1 MKRNRN
7 KIILGVLAGAAVV
20 SLASVGFAQWQIG
33 VLKKEDDSNKFNFTV
48 DTVVSE
54 TAVLDIKLSGE
65 KTIKIGE
72 TTIVSGK
79 DGVNTIDTL
88 GGKLGVTVETFRI
101 IIDEQHELDNVTF
114 SYTVGNKTQST
125 DRFQVTVN
133 ENPDKFGRTNKTY
146 NYLELAND
154 TITSTNI
161 NTYFSSDAASIP
173 GHIVYTLNTGVENNP
188 YKTLGLKWGD
198 FFNHEEPSTF
208 YNNEIGKADK
218 TIDEKIILSG
228 TASKELEAMGTK
240 VASTD
245 TTENVINM
253 KVVLATKVN
262 AKI

>member
-33 VLKKEDDSNKFNFTV
+33 VLKKVDDSNKFNFTV

-65 KTIKIGE
+65 KSIKIGE
-72 TTIVSGK
+72 TTVVSDK
-79 DGVNTIDTL
+79 DGVNTIDTT

-101 IIDEQHELDNVTF
+101 IIDKQHELDNVTF

-161 NTYFSSDAASIP
+161 NNYFSSDVASIP
-173 GHIVYTLNTGVENNP
+173 GHTVYTLNTGVESNP
-188 YKTLGLKWGD
+188 YKTLGFKWGD
-198 FFNHEEPSTF
+198 YFNNEEPSTF
-208 YNNEIGKADK
+208 YNNKISKHKD
-218 TIDEKIILSG
+218 INEKIILSG
-228 TASKELEAMGTK
+228 TASKELEAMGTN

-253 KVVLATKVN
+253 KVVLTTK
-262 AKI
+262 ASAQI

>member
-1 MKRNRN
+1 MKKNRN

-54 TAVLDIKLSGE
+54 TAVLDIKLS
-65 KTIKIGE
+65 TDNSIKIGE
-72 TTIVSGK
+72 TTEVSGK

-88 GGKLGVTVETFRI
+88 GGKLGVEVETFRI
-101 IIDEQHELDNVTF
+101 IIDKQHQLDNVTF
-114 SYTVGNKTQST
+114 SYTVGKTNPSM
-125 DRFQVTVN
+125 DRFQVTAGGTN
-133 ENPDKFGRTNKTY
+133 DKFGRTESKTY
-146 NYLELAND
+146 NYLELANE

-161 NTYFSSDAASIP
+161 GNYFSADNSTIP
-173 GHIVYTLNTGVENNP
+173 GHTVYTLNKGVENNP
-188 YKTLGLKWGD
+188 YKTFGFKWGD
-198 FFNHEEPSTF
+198 FFNHKKPSTF
-208 YNNEIGKADK
+208 YNNEIGKAEK

-228 TASKELEAMGTK
+228 TASKELEAMRTK

-253 KVVLATKVN
+253 KVALTTIAS
-262 AKI
+262 A

>member
-33 VLKKEDDSNKFNFTV
+33 VLKKVDDSNKFNFTV

-54 TAVLDIKLSGE
+54 TAVLDIKLSTDN
-65 KTIKIGE
+65 TIKIGE
-72 TTIVSGK
+72 TTIVSEK

-101 IIDEQHELDNVTF
+101 IIDDQHQLDNVTF
-114 SYTVGNKTQST
+114 SYTVGKTDPSM
-125 DRFQVTVN
+125 DRFQLTVN

-154 TITSTNI
+154 TINSTNI
-161 NTYFSSDAASIP
+161 GTYFSADNSTIP
-173 GHIVYTLNTGVENNP
+173 GHTVYTLNKGATNNP
-188 YKTLGLKWGD
+188 YVTLGFKWGD
-198 FFNHEEPSTF
+198 YFNHEEPSTF
-208 YNNEIGKADK
+208 YNNEISKHEA
-218 TIDEKIILSG
+218 IDEKIILSG
-228 TASKELEAMGTK
+228 TASKELEAMGKK

-253 KVVLATKVN
+253 KVVLTTK
-262 AKI
+262 